1 VEEFTKAFKRYVIN
15 LEDEIES
22 FDQYNQNV
30 FRTGLKILV
39 FYSEWLIENHLNDL
53 KGKKKEIKKTRKRI
67 AKDNK
72 DLLSSAANL
81 SKKKGL
87 SSVSKKKQTV
97 NFMDSASK
105 GDLISNNLNNN
116 KENNQ
121 NYSFNLESLLKV
133 ILKIVQINIK
143 LIFKNKVIDEDF
155 MNSLIKI
162 CFDSLEILNEN
173 KLGIGGRDRIFEIL
187 QIIVTKY
194 PNVQIL
200 LIKLSTKIVNLVYN
214 QESLVNN
221 LSEFVNLAIN
231 GQDSNMNK
239 LAVDIVQ
246 EMSKTIFENET
257 SDSQGLKNIGKF
269 LINLSEKS
277 PKILYS
283 NISALITLFNC
294 ESYVIRNSLVEII
307 MNIIILLLSRV
318 DDIPD
323 AEIRTNYLRSKEKF
337 IEILFDRIY
346 DKNSFCRSK
355 VLGTFEKLCEC
366 NTVTYHN
373 YLKLLSETSK
383 RLKDDKSQVRKRAL
397 ALISR
402 IIRNYAAIYRSETFL
417 TVQEISNLIKV
428 THEHSD
434 ELGKK
439 IERIQQTQIEISK
452 KYDHMNSN
460 VSYFDNNK
468 NKNKNKSSQINNLE
482 QLLENKEESHN
493 THATE
498 ESIDAS
504 AAGGGFPEFDKKDVF
519 LAEELEKEKLAL
531 KDEIEKDSHILE
543 YFNVYKNVIITINNI
558 VPLAIQLLGSKYVS
572 DVNETVELFIV
583 LHRHRINS
591 SFDGV
596 KKMLTL
602 FIKPDESIKKK
613 LVEAYKQIY
622 FCENFSLETQ
632 AAYLIDLALNLNF
645 SEFTCFR
652 EMIKLLIESK
662 AINSLIF
669 KEIWKVFLRNPKSE
683 IENLKFLNANEAKAK
698 MDSLANESRI
708 ALQIL
713 NIAAETD
720 KSILLNNAD
729 IFIKFVLGILQRDF
743 VDWLIIKECLIGLQ
757 KIYAMKKDLSET
769 CLLKISRTVLK
780 GIGTEDKHWFCATQ
794 ELIDTIF
801 QIFSSPDQFC
811 QFIIFRMSKPLF
823 KDQES
828 KKEIDHEFSTQMI
841 SSKMNLNQS
850 HLNFTQVPLGGA
862 NDETN
867 MDIDEKDESSG
878 YNCKKKKNLFVF
890 FDLYCI
896 NFF

>member
-1 VEEFTKAFKRYVIN
+1 M
-15 LEDEIES
+15 ES
-22 FDQYNQNV
+22 ANKN
-30 FRTGLKILV
+30 
-39 FYSEWLIENHLNDL
+39 
-53 KGKKKEIKKTRKRI
+53 
-67 AKDNK
+67 AKD
-72 DLLSSAANL
+72 L
-81 SKKKGL
+81 
-87 SSVSKKKQTV
+87 
-97 NFMDSASK
+97 
-105 GDLISNNLNNN
+105 NN
-116 KENNQ
+116 KENSKDQ
-121 NYSFNLESLLKV
+121 NYFFNLESLLKI
-133 ILKIVQINIK
+133 ILKIVQMNIK
-143 LIFKNKVIDEDF
+143 LIFKNKLIDEDF

-173 KLGIGGRDRIFEIL
+173 KLAIGRDRIFEIL

-214 QESLVNN
+214 QETLVNN

-257 SDSQGLKNIGKF
+257 SDSQGLKNVGKF
-269 LINLSEKS
+269 LVNLSEKS
-277 PKILYS
+277 PKIMYS

-307 MNIIILLLSRV
+307 MNIIVLLLSRV

-323 AEIRTNYLRSKEKF
+323 AEIRTNYMRSKEKF

-373 YLKLLSETSK
+373 YLKLLTETSK

-402 IIRNYAAIYRSETFL
+402 IIRNYAAIYKSETFL
-417 TVQEISNLIKV
+417 TVEEISNLIKV
-428 THEHSD
+428 TNEHSD
-434 ELGKK
+434 EQVKK
-439 IERIQQTQIEISK
+439 IEKIQQAQIEISK
-452 KYDHMNSN
+452 KYDDLDANEINHK
-460 VSYFDNNK
+460 NNINIINNDSDSERELESLEEK
-468 NKNKNKSSQINNLE
+468 ERQKKSS
-482 QLLENKEESHN
+482 
-493 THATE
+493 A
-498 ESIDAS
+498 
-504 AAGGGFPEFDKKDVF
+504 FPQFDKKDVM
-519 LAEELEKEKLAL
+519 LAEELEAEKLAL
-531 KDEIEKDSHILE
+531 KEEVEKDAHILD

-558 VPLAIQLLGSKYVS
+558 VPLAIQLLGSKNVS
-572 DVNETVELFIV
+572 DVNETIELFIV
-583 LHRHRINS
+583 LHKHRINS

-613 LVEAYKQIY
+613 LIEAYKQLY
-622 FCENFSLETQ
+622 FRENFSLEMQ
-632 AAYLIDLALNLNF
+632 AAYLIDLAINLNF

-652 EMIKLLIESK
+652 EMIKLLIEAK
-662 AINSLIF
+662 AIDSLIF

-683 IENLKFLNANEAKAK
+683 IENLKFAKANEAKVK
-698 MDSLANESRI
+698 MDSFANESRI

-720 KSILLNNAD
+720 KGILLNNAD

-743 VDWLIIKECLIGLQ
+743 VDWLLIKESLIGLQ

-780 GIGTEDKHWFCATQ
+780 GLGTEDKNWFCATQ

-823 KDQES
+823 KDKES
-828 KKEIDHEFSTQMI
+828 KKEIEQEFSTQMI
-841 SSKMNLNQS
+841 SGRMNLNR
-850 HLNFTQVPLGGA
+850 NNMDFTQVLGA
-862 NDETN
+862 NDESR
-867 MDIDEKDESSG
+867 MDVEDKEESCG
-878 YNCKKKKNLFVF
+878 YNCKKSF
-890 FDLYCI
+890 F
-896 NFF
+896 FFPIFLVL